1 MYGVEMPRLWSETI
15 AGHRAT
21 VRSTIL
27 DTAWRLVSER
37 GLASLTMSE
46 IAEQAGIGR
55 ATLYKYFPDTEAIL
69 LAWHE
74 EQVGRH
80 LEQLAAIRTAT
91 PDPVDGLK
99 AVLTAYARIARHRGG
114 HPDDLAGFLHRG
126 SSLESAQLHLMTLVA
141 DLIAAAVAVGAVRGD
156 ADPTQLASYALHALA
171 AAADTPDEDAM
182 RQLVDVVLAGL
193 RPAD

>member
-1 MYGVEMPRLWSETI
+1 MYCGEVPRLWSETI

-21 VRSTIL
+21 VRGAIL
-27 DTAWRLVSER
+27 DAAWRLVSER
-37 GLASLTMSE
+37 GLASVTMSQ

-80 LEQLAAIRTAT
+80 LELLAATRAAN
-91 PDPVDGLK
+91 PDPVEGLK
-99 AVLTAYARIARHRGG
+99 AVLTAYARIARHRGR

-126 SSLESAQLHLMTLVA
+126 SALEPAQLRLMTLVT
-141 DLIAAAVAVGAVRGD
+141 DLIADAAAVGAVRGD
-156 ADPTQLASYALHALA
+156 TDPTRLASYVLHALA
-171 AAADTPDEDAM
+171 AASDTPDEEAM
-182 RQLVDVVLAGL
+182 RQLVDVVLTGL
-193 RPAD
+193 RPAG

>member
-1 MYGVEMPRLWSETI
+1 LWSETI
-15 AGHRAT
+15 ASHRET
-21 VRSTIL
+21 VRTTIL

-37 GLASLTMSE
+37 GLAAVTMSL

-80 LEQLAAIRTAT
+80 LEQLAAVRATA
-91 PDPVDGLK
+91 PDPVEGLK
-99 AVLTAYARIARHRGG
+99 AVLFAYAQIARHRGG

-126 SSLESAQLHLMTLVA
+126 ANLEPAQQRLNLLVT
-141 DLIAAAVAVGAVRGD
+141 DLIADAAAVGAVR
-156 ADPTQLASYALHALA
+156 ADTNSTQLASFALHALA
-171 AAADTPDEDAM
+171 AAADTPDEGAM
-182 RQLVDVVLAGL
+182 LQLVDLVLAGL
-193 RPAD
+193 RPAG